1 MSAAILDAIKTWLYA
16 DTGGT
21 GILTA
26 EVDRIYHRECPTNPS
41 LPLVVYGLQGAEVM
55 FGFNESSTET
65 YALECTIWANGD
77 TAGATSAL
85 GIDVKLRARLDKA
98 VLSPTGYD
106 RITIRLAQPG
116 IAALDGETVAV
127 TSVYRIQGT
136 RT

>member
-16 DTGGT
+16 DTGGS
-21 GILTA
+21 GIHTA
-26 EVDRIYHRECPTNPS
+26 VAGRIYHLEGPTNPT

-55 FGFNESSTET
+55 FGFNDAAQET

-77 TAGATSAL
+77 TAGAANAL

-98 VLSPTGYD
+98 ILSPTGYD